1 MRPPLGVRHGGPFVL
16 WEGVVEQKPKQK
28 IHLNRVCCDACDR
41 PIDYRAQGGAS
52 LYLKCY
58 CGEVIEV
65 HAANLGKE
73 VLWKEKAEYEA
84 EQLKKKENKV

>member
-1 MRPPLGVRHGGPFVL
+1 MEPQG
-16 WEGVVEQKPKQK
+16 QKK
-28 IHLNRVCCDACDR
+28 IRLNRVYCDVCDR
-41 PIDYRAQGGAS
+41 SIEYRAQGCSS
-52 LYLKCY
+52 LHLKCG
-58 CGEVIEV
+58 CGEVIEA